1 MNESSDAARN
11 SQADL
16 YLVGAGILFP
26 EHLTVQTI
34 EILEN
39 CQRICTNVPE
49 TRLAALPK
57 EIREKCV
64 CLWPLYKDNRKRID
78 NYRDVIDA
86 VVDIV
91 REHRPSAWMTP
102 GHPFVFDSVSQK
114 LLGKARE
121 FGWTAQI
128 VPGISSLDTLLAQI
142 PYDPCYGLVVH
153 EATALVRDKIPLI
166 SSLAT
171 VLFQP
176 SIFGSDL
183 THHSRQYAGPSLRDL
198 SAHLLQF
205 YPPQHKCALVYSAL
219 SENDDARTVWEAL
232 GKLDSISFDS
242 LRGSTLFIPPVR

>member
-1 MNESSDAARN
+1 MNEISEASGHSRI
-11 SQADL
+11 DL

-34 EILEN
+34 EILEH

-49 TRLAALPK
+49 TRLASLPK

-64 CLWPLYKDNRKRID
+64 CLWPLYKDNRRRID

-86 VVDIV
+86 VVDV
-91 REHRPSAWMTP
+91 AREHKPSAWMTP

-114 LLGKARE
+114 LLEHARG
-121 FGWTAQI
+121 FGWSIQI

-153 EATALVRDKIPLI
+153 EATALARDKIPLNP
-166 SSLAT
+166 SLAT

-183 THHSRQYAGPSLRDL
+183 THHSKQYAGPHLKDL
-198 SAHLLQF
+198 SAHLLRF
-205 YPPQHKCALVYSAL
+205 YPAQHRCALVYSAL
-219 SENDDARTVWEAL
+219 SGSDAARTVWETL
-232 GKLDSISFDS
+232 ENLDSISFDS